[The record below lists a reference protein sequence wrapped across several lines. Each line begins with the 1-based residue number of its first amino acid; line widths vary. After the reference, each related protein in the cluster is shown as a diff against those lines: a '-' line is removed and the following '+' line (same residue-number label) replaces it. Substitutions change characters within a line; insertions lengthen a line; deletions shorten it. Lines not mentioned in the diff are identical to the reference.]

1 MLGEQIIEFK
11 GKMIDQ
17 RVLDV
22 EGPTIFN

>member
-22 EGPTIFN
+22 EGPTI